1 MSHVSTDA
9 TNDSVEAQMAR
20 FEAEER
26 ARLGLD
32 VQPEHWTDSMI
43 DPNFTAKERAH
54 TTLLVGG
61 LTIAHDF
68 LVEGALCGLGYNCR
82 RLDCPDNDSLRFGK
96 EFGNV
101 SQCNPTYFTV
111 GNLVK
116 ELCRLRDE
124 EGQSAEHIIKHYI
137 FLTAGACGPCRFG
150 MYVTEYRKALR
161 DAGFDGFRVMLFQQT
176 GGLKQASGEE
186 LGLPLDPTFFLAI
199 ARALFAGDVINVAGY
214 RIRPYEVEPGAT
226 DRAIEACKREVY
238 EALKNKT
245 STLLALRRARKYLK
259 SVQVDRT
266 QAKPKVSILGEFW
279 AMTTEGDGNYHLQQ
293 FIEQEGG
300 ENEIQILAFLLLYNL
315 WEMRHDTLE
324 RMNLKGEDS
333 GKFGLKDTDVGLRLA
348 GLWVGELALRG
359 VFQTFAHALGIER
372 LVLPDMDEVA
382 KIGHSH
388 YNQELRGG
396 EGHME
401 VAKLILNTIKSKAHM
416 TLSVK
421 PFGCM
426 PSSGVSDGVQSVVTE
441 LFPEA
446 IFCAVETSGEGA
458 VNFYSRVQ
466 LFLFKARQRAQ
477 QEMVDALAQYG
488 ITRADAQAFLKDSRY
503 GRALYRAPHSVCGSG
518 ADLIHHIGPL
528 VGRSRLQ
535 QARVHAG
542 RAAERMR
549 ELVTDDAAAMVAS
562 ARKLA
567 PYLPAVAKWAA
578 TEGMSMVPAFT
589 DQLRANVQ
597 RWLEPTDAQKA
608 EIARA
613 SDQQA
618 DPKIIKLRKRDSGA
632 NAPAPTAHSHAASA

>member
-1 MSHVSTDA
+1 MGTTIDDKDLETLLAS
-9 TNDSVEAQMAR
+9 
-20 FEAEER
+20 FEAAER

-32 VQPEHWTDSMI
+32 SEVTHWTDAMI
-43 DPNFTAKERAH
+43 DPQFTAKERPH

-61 LTIAHDF
+61 LTIAHDY
-68 LVEGALCGLGYNCR
+68 LVEGALRGLGYNCR
-82 RLDCPDNDSLRFGK
+82 RLECPDNDSLRFGK

-124 EGQSAEHIIKHYI
+124 EGLSAEHIIQHYV

-186 LGLPLDPTFFLAI
+186 LGLPLDPPFFLAI
-199 ARALFAGDVINVAGY
+199 ARALFAGDVINVIGY
-214 RIRPYEVEPGAT
+214 RIRPYELEKGAT
-226 DRAIEACKREVY
+226 DRALQAIKDEVHSALREKKSV
-238 EALKNKT
+238 
-245 STLLALRRARKYLK
+245 LLALRRGRRHLRNIA
-259 SVQVDRT
+259 VDRT

-279 AMTTEGDGNYHLQQ
+279 AMTTEGDGNYHLQE
-293 FIEQEGG
+293 FVEREGG
-300 ENEIQILAFLLLYNL
+300 ENEIQILAYLLLYNL
-315 WEMRHDTLE
+315 WEIRHDTE
-324 RMNLKGEDS
+324 QRMLLRGED
-333 GKFGLKDTDVGLRLA
+333 GGNFGLQGTDVGLRMA

-359 VFQTFAHALGIER
+359 VFHLFARAIGLTR
-372 LVLPDMDEVA
+372 FSLPDMDEVA
-382 KIGHSH
+382 RAGHSH

-401 VAKLILNTIKSKAHM
+401 VAKLILNVVNAKAHM

-441 LFPEA
+441 LYPEA

-477 QEMVDALAQYG
+477 QELNDALAQYG
-488 ITRADAQAFLKDSRY
+488 ITREQAQAFLEDSRY
-503 GRALYRAPHSVCGSG
+503 GRALYRAPHVVCGSG

-528 VGRSRLQ
+528 VGRSPWAR
-535 QARVHAG
+535 ARVHAQ
-542 RAAERMR
+542 RAAERAR
-549 ELVTDDAAAMVAS
+549 QLVTHDAAAVLAS
-562 ARKLA
+562 VRKVA
-567 PYLPAVAKWAA
+567 PYLPAVAKWSA
-578 TEGMSMVPAFT
+578 TEGLSMLPAVT

-597 RWLEPTDAQKA
+597 RWLTPSAQQQSEIERA
-608 EIARA
+608 EAGSARA
-613 SDQQA
+613 QVVQLRARKLNVMPEAVGQA
-618 DPKIIKLRKRDSGA
+618 
-632 NAPAPTAHSHAASA
+632 